1 MDLTESYGLG
11 ESASIVTGAGS
22 GIGRACAL
30 LLAQLGSSICV
41 VDRDEAAAARTVALL
56 EEQGGQAISVIGD
69 AREPSL
75 AKEAAG
81 ATHERFGRIDVLVNN
96 VGGMFFASATD
107 ISPGGWSAIV
117 RLNLDTTFQFS
128 QVVAPIMQ
136 AEGKGAIV
144 SVASVAGVAGSP
156 EAAPYGAAKA
166 GVINLTRTLALEWA
180 PAIRVNCV
188 APDLIRT
195 EGTERL
201 MNDSDHKRLA
211 GLIPLGRE
219 GVPGEVAGVVAFLAS
234 DMASFVTGETVVVD
248 GGSLFRGRRDFTTSD

>member
-1 MDLTESYGLG
+1 MDLTESYGFG
-11 ESASIVTGAGS
+11 ETASIVTGAGS

-30 LLAQLGSSICV
+30 VLAQLGSSIWV
-41 VDRDEAAAARTVALL
+41 IERDEEAAVRTVTLI

-81 ATHERFGRIDVLVNN
+81 ATQERFGRIDVLVNN
-96 VGGMFFASATD
+96 VGGMFFASATE

-128 QVVAPIMQ
+128 RAAAPIML
-136 AEGKGAIV
+136 AAGKGSIV
-144 SVASVAGVAGSP
+144 NVASVAGIAGSP

-201 MNDSDHKRLA
+201 MSDADHARLA

-219 GVPGEVAGVVAFLAS
+219 GTPEEVARVVTFLAS

-248 GGSLFRGRRDFTTSD
+248 GGSLFRGRRDFTTTD